1 MRTFIKTSLLF
12 FIASFLSACNSNPNK
27 TAPEFE
33 NLPDST
39 AKRYLDSL
47 AWVVDKSIP
56 LRQRGF
62 PINQKEKSYFEERP
76 YFDSSGKLK
85 KVTVYE
91 FRSDTFISYTDYH
104 YWHGQF
110 IKMRNDVAG
119 SGKVLGIAYY
129 IFKGDKLIDSSS
141 ALMKPVPADTV
152 LKRANALKKRFEE
165 KS

>member
-1 MRTFIKTSLLF
+1 MRTFSKTSLSF
-12 FIASFLSACNSNPNK
+12 FIASFLLACNSNTNK
-27 TAPEFE
+27 TASELE
-33 NLPDST
+33 NMPDST

-47 AWVVDKSIP
+47 AWVIDKSIP

-62 PINQKEKSYFEERP
+62 PSNQKDSSYFEERP

-91 FRSDTFISYTDYH
+91 FRSDTFISYANYH
-104 YWHGQF
+104 YWQGQF

-129 IFKGDKLIDSSS
+129 IFKGNKLIDSSS
-141 ALMKPVPADTV
+141 VLMKPLSADTI
-152 LKRANALKKRFEE
+152 LSRANHFRKKFE